1 MAAVFDEPAALRE
14 PDIVIA
20 SLAPAVQIGF
30 ASVLAVLVAG
40 TVAAVPLKAIR
51 SRVVTWWVIAA
62 LFFGAVLL
70 GAGGVVVLFAF
81 ISFLALREYLSL
93 APTRRED
100 RPALFLAYAVVPI
113 SYLFIWLDWYGI
125 TLVAIPVYAFLLMPA
140 VLVLNGRTSGY
151 LASAGIL
158 HWGLMITVYNLGYAA
173 LLMNVPDGEAP
184 AGGAGLLLFLLVVT
198 ALNDVFQY
206 IAGRAIGGP
215 KIMPTI
221 SPNKTWAGFL
231 GGCAGTAALIFA
243 IAPALTG
250 LPWVAIAILAV
261 LLPVAGFAGD
271 VTMSAIKRDLGVKDA
286 SKLLPGHGGVLDRVD
301 SLTFTAPLT
310 FHVFAFFAS
319 VRF

>member
-1 MAAVFDEPAALRE
+1 MFYGLS
-14 PDIVIA
+14 A
-20 SLAPAVQIGF
+20 SLLYGF
-30 ASVLAVLVAG
+30 ASILAILVLG
-40 TVAAVPLKAIR
+40 SVAAIWLKGTR
-51 SRVVTWWVIAA
+51 SRTATWWVIA
-62 LFFGAVLL
+62 LLIGGGMLLGQGAVV
-70 GAGGVVVLFAF
+70 ALFAF
-81 ISFLALREYLSL
+81 ISFMALREYLSM

-100 RPALFLAYAVVPI
+100 RAALILAYLVVPVA
-113 SYLFIWLDWYGI
+113 YLFIALDWYSI
-125 TLVAIPVYAFLLMPA
+125 SLVAIPVYAFLLIPA

-158 HWGLMITVYNLGYAA
+158 HWGLVVTVYNLGYAA
-173 LLMNVPDGEAP
+173 MLMNVPAGEAP
-184 AGGAGLLLFLLVVT
+184 AGGAGLLFFLLVVT

-215 KIMPTI
+215 KILPKV

-231 GGCAGTAALIFA
+231 GGIVG
-243 IAPALTG
+243 TG
-250 LPWVAIAILAV
+250 LVIVLLAPIYTGLAAWPTAILAM

-271 VTMSAIKRDLGVKDA
+271 VTMSAVKRDLGVKDT

-319 VRF
+319 ERF